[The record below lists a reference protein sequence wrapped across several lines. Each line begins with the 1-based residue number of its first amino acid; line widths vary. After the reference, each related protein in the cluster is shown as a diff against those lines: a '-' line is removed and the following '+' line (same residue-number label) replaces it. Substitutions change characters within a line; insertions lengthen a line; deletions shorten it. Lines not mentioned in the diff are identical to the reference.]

1 MGTFLNT
8 HWWVGDLTLS
18 EALASATFDRLSCQ
32 HTGESD
38 QNFSK
43 KPHGR
48 GSARE
53 GGGDMGSFGID
64 WYRNDLKS
72 FVMKSKII

>member
-18 EALASATFDRLSCQ
+18 EAQASATFGRLNCQ

-48 GSARE
+48 GSA

>member
-18 EALASATFDRLSCQ
+18 EALVSATFDRLNCQ

-48 GSARE
+48 GSA
-53 GGGDMGSFGID
+53 GGGDTGSFGVD
-64 WYRNDLKS
+64 WYRSDLKS
-72 FVMKSKII
+72 FVMRSKII

>member
-8 HWWVGDLTLS
+8 HWW
-18 EALASATFDRLSCQ
+18 ALASATFDLLNCQ

-48 GSARE
+48 GSA
-53 GGGDMGSFGID
+53 GGGGTWAVLGLTSTEMS
-64 WYRNDLKS
+64 
-72 FVMKSKII
+72 

>member
-8 HWWVGDLTLS
+8 HWWVGDLMLS
-18 EALASATFDRLSCQ
+18 EALASATFDRLNCQ

-48 GSARE
+48 GSA
-53 GGGDMGSFGID
+53 GGGGHG
-64 WYRNDLKS
+64 
-72 FVMKSKII
+72 

>member
-1 MGTFLNT
+1 MGGGL
-8 HWWVGDLTLS
+8 
-18 EALASATFDRLSCQ
+18 
-32 HTGESD
+32 
-38 QNFSK
+38 
-43 KPHGR
+43 P
-48 GSARE
+48 

>member
-8 HWWVGDLTLS
+8 HLWVGDLTLS
-18 EALASATFDRLSCQ
+18 EALASATFDRLNCQ

-48 GSARE
+48 GSARGR
-53 GGGDMGSFGID
+53 GGGHGQFWD
-64 WYRNDLKS
+64 
-72 FVMKSKII
+72 

>member
-1 MGTFLNT
+1 MHGNIFEYSL
-8 HWWVGDLTLS
+8 VGGGFDAS
-18 EALASATFDRLSCQ
+18 EALASATFDLLNCQ

-48 GSARE
+48 GSA
-53 GGGDMGSFGID
+53 GGGGGTWAGLGLAGTEMT
-64 WYRNDLKS
+64 
-72 FVMKSKII
+72 

>member
-18 EALASATFDRLSCQ
+18 EGLASGAFDRLNCQ

-48 GSARE
+48 GLPGR
-53 GGGDMGSFGID
+53 GGHGQFWD
-64 WYRNDLKS
+64 
-72 FVMKSKII
+72 

>member
-18 EALASATFDRLSCQ
+18 EALASAAFDHLNCQ
-32 HTGESD
+32 RTGESD

-43 KPHGR
+43 KPYGR
-48 GSARE
+48 GSAKG

-64 WYRNDLKS
+64 WHRNDLKS
-72 FVMKSKII
+72 FAMNARV

>member
-8 HWWVGDLTLS
+8 HWWVGDLTFS
-18 EALASATFDRLSCQ
+18 EAQASATFDRLNCQ

-48 GSARE
+48 GSARGR
-53 GGGDMGSFGID
+53 GGGTWAVLGLTGTEMT
-64 WYRNDLKS
+64 
-72 FVMKSKII
+72 

>member
-18 EALASATFDRLSCQ
+18 EAQASATFDRLNCQ

-38 QNFSK
+38 
-43 KPHGR
+43 HGR
-48 GSARE
+48 GSA
-53 GGGDMGSFGID
+53 GGGGHGQFWD
-64 WYRNDLKS
+64 
-72 FVMKSKII
+72 

>member
-1 MGTFLNT
+1 MHGNIFEYSL
-8 HWWVGDLTLS
+8 VGGGFDAS

-43 KPHGR
+43 KAPWAGVCQ
-48 GSARE
+48 
-53 GGGDMGSFGID
+53 GGGGHGQFWD
-64 WYRNDLKS
+64 
-72 FVMKSKII
+72 

>member
-1 MGTFLNT
+1 MHGNIFEYSL
-8 HWWVGDLTLS
+8 VGGEFDAS
-18 EALASATFDRLSCQ
+18 EALASATFDRLNCQ

-48 GSARE
+48 GSARGA
-53 GGGDMGSFGID
+53 GGGHGQFWD
-64 WYRNDLKS
+64 
-72 FVMKSKII
+72 

>member
-8 HWWVGDLTLS
+8 HWRVGDLTLS
-18 EALASATFDRLSCQ
+18 EAQASATFDRLNCQ

-48 GSARE
+48 GSAG

-64 WYRNDLKS
+64 WHRNDLKS

>member
-1 MGTFLNT
+1 MHGNIFEYSL
-8 HWWVGDLTLS
+8 VGGGFDAS
-18 EALASATFDRLSCQ
+18 EALASATFDLLNCQ

-48 GSARE
+48 RPAR
-53 GGGDMGSFGID
+53 GGDMGSFGID

>member
-1 MGTFLNT
+1 MHGNIFEYSL
-8 HWWVGDLTLS
+8 VGGGFDTS
-18 EALASATFDRLSCQ
+18 EALASATFDLLNCQ

-48 GSARE
+48 GSAR
-53 GGGDMGSFGID
+53 GGGGGTWAVLGLTGTEMT
-64 WYRNDLKS
+64 
-72 FVMKSKII
+72 

>member
-18 EALASATFDRLSCQ
+18 EALVSATFDRLNCQ

-48 GSARE
+48 GSA
-53 GGGDMGSFGID
+53 GGGGHG
-64 WYRNDLKS
+64 
-72 FVMKSKII
+72 

>member
-1 MGTFLNT
+1 MHGNIFEYSL
-8 HWWVGDLTLS
+8 VGGGFDAS
-18 EALASATFDRLSCQ
+18 EALATANILENLTKIFQKSPMGGGL
-32 HTGESD
+32 
-38 QNFSK
+38 
-43 KPHGR
+43 P
-48 GSARE
+48 

>member
-8 HWWVGDLTLS
+8 HCWVGDLTFF
-18 EALASATFDRLSCQ
+18 EALASGAFDHLNCQ
-32 HTGESD
+32 HTEQFD

-48 GSARE
+48 GSAR
-53 GGGDMGSFGID
+53 GGGGMGGFEID

-72 FVMKSKII
+72 FVMNARV

>member
-18 EALASATFDRLSCQ
+18 EAQVSATFDRLNCQ

-38 QNFSK
+38 QNFPKS
-43 KPHGR
+43 PMG
-48 GSARE
+48 GGLP

>member
-8 HWWVGDLTLS
+8 HWWVGDLMLS
-18 EALASATFDRLSCQ
+18 EALASATFDCLNCQ

-48 GSARE
+48 G
-53 GGGDMGSFGID
+53 DMGSFGID

-72 FVMKSKII
+72 FVTKSKII

>member
-1 MGTFLNT
+1 MGIFLNT

-18 EALASATFDRLSCQ
+18 EAQASATFDRLNCQ

-48 GSARE
+48 GSAE
-53 GGGDMGSFGID
+53 GGGHGQFWD
-64 WYRNDLKS
+64 
-72 FVMKSKII
+72 

>member
-1 MGTFLNT
+1 MHGNIFEYSL
-8 HWWVGDLTLS
+8 VGGGFDAS
-18 EALASATFDRLSCQ
+18 EALASATFDLLNCQ

-48 GSARE
+48 GSAR
-53 GGGDMGSFGID
+53 GGGRGTWAVLGLTGTEMT
-64 WYRNDLKS
+64 
-72 FVMKSKII
+72 

>member
-18 EALASATFDRLSCQ
+18 EAQVSATFDRLNCQ

-48 GSARE
+48 GSA
-53 GGGDMGSFGID
+53 GGGGTWAVLGLTGTEMT
-64 WYRNDLKS
+64 
-72 FVMKSKII
+72 

>member
-8 HWWVGDLTLS
+8 HWWVGDLMLS
-18 EALASATFDRLSCQ
+18 EALASATFDRLNCQ

-43 KPHGR
+43 KPHER
-48 GSARE
+48 GSAG

-72 FVMKSKII
+72 FVTKSKII